1 MDHLK
6 ILRSHRHNKNQIR
19 IAVGLEFIT
28 IEQTSA

>member
-1 MDHLK
+1 MDHRK
-6 ILRSHRHNKNQIR
+6 ILRSHRHSKNEIL